1 MIRIFLTLAYFLHII
16 VLKIRMH
23 KIMKNGSRMESYNN
37 LKKIR
42 NQKNMT
48 QSELCNELKKYG
60 CYVCRSTYSKYE
72 TGYRQIPS
80 DILIFLSKCLKV
92 STDYIL
98 GISND

>member
-1 MIRIFLTLAYFLHII
+1 MA
-16 VLKIRMH
+16 M
-23 KIMKNGSRMESYNN
+23 NNN

-42 NQKNMT
+42 QENNLTK
-48 QSELCNELKKYG
+48 SELCAQLKEIG
-60 CYVCRSTYSKYE
+60 CYICRSTYSKYE